1 METKSDRRSL
11 KMKKIIWPFSNVLRF
26 IFGILFLIAVVLDII
41 VIKTYLLA
49 LIMFISGCLFIL
61 RSFQYILLNN
71 EKIMITSQLTFP
83 IWKTQYKE
91 IININQISKIEIN
104 KKNSYYSSRGPEPT
118 SRGFDSMK
126 SIHIFIE
133 LFLNDSQIKRIYAN
147 DLSQNQINIF
157 LEYIVSKNKN
167 VEIKKD

>member
-1 METKSDRRSL
+1 METKSNRRSL

-61 RSFQYILLNN
+61 RSMQFIILNDN
-71 EKIMITSQLTFP
+71 QIYVTMHISVFKII
-83 IWKTQYKE
+83 QYKE
-91 IININQISKIEIN
+91 SIEISNICKIEQN
-104 KKNSYYSSRGPEPT
+104 YKGTNYSSRGIKNY
-118 SRGFDSMK
+118 RGFIPRLPFK
-126 SIHIFIE
+126 FIE
-133 LFLNDSQIKRIYAN
+133 LFLYDSNVKRIYAD
-147 DLSQNQINIF
+147 DLSQNQINII

-167 VEIKKD
+167 VKIKKD

>member
-1 METKSDRRSL
+1 
-11 KMKKIIWPFSNVLRF
+11 MKKIIWPFGNILRF
-26 IFGILFLIAVVLDII
+26 IFGMSFLIGVVLDII

-49 LIMFISGCLFIL
+49 LILFIISCLLML

-71 EKIMITSQLTFP
+71 EKIMITSQLTFS

-91 IININQISKIEIN
+91 IINISQISKIEIN
-104 KKNSYYSSRGPEPT
+104 EKSSCYSSRGPEPT

-133 LFLNDSQIKRIYAN
+133 LFLSDLQIKRIYAN
-147 DLSQNQINIF
+147 DLSKNQINII
-157 LEYIVSKNKN
+157 LEYIISKNKN
-167 VEIKKD
+167 IEIKKD